1 MLVYN
6 GAYALHTAIAY
17 FDVILVK
24 EGVVLVL
31 SWEVFGYQLE
41 ECFSYISFHVIA
53 ERRIVP
59 DYVSLAVTSRSGC
72 LSVGVV

>member
-24 EGVVLVL
+24 EGVELVL

-41 ECFSYISFHVIA
+41 ECLTYVCFHVIA
-53 ERRIVP
+53 ERKIVP
-59 DYVSLAVTSRSGC
+59 DYVSLAVRSRS
-72 LSVGVV
+72 VDVV